1 MQILHGYTLNFFL
14 IKKFLTALHGMW
26 DLSSLTK
33 DPTCVPLQWK
43 CRVLTTG
50 LPGKS
55 QHGIHLYSE
64 FCLAF
69 LSPLGTAGRLKAATG
84 ECTKC
89 ISCPDDLS
97 SIISWLHYQE
107 SPWVRG
113 RRGNVFQR
121 RNREVKQF
129 TPGHMATKPAQNL
142 KASGSLGPDS
152 WERIP
157 EPWCSVCRGQVG
169 LGGGLGLTSDT
180 WMC

>member
-1 MQILHGYTLNFFL
+1 
-14 IKKFLTALHGMW
+14 MW

-33 DPTCVPLQWK
+33 DPTCDPLHWK

-55 QHGIHLYSE
+55 LHGIHSYSK
-64 FCLAF
+64 FCLSF
-69 LSPLGTAGRLKAATG
+69 HPLGMVGRLKAATG

-107 SPWVRG
+107 TPGVRG
-113 RRGNVFQR
+113 RRGSVFQR

-142 KASGSLGPDS
+142 KASGSLTH
-152 WERIP
+152 ERG
-157 EPWCSVCRGQVG
+157 SLSRGAVW
-169 LGGGLGLTSDT
+169 LGG
-180 WMC
+180 W